1 MSKVIGDKYAGE
13 WPRERFREHG
23 VQYEPAAK
31 PKSDL
36 YRDLLPLI
44 NSRKIEL
51 LDDQRLVTQ
60 LSSLERRTARSG
72 RDSIDHPPG
81 AHDDV
86 GNSVAGVAAALA
98 VGGGYRA
105 DISWVTRPGRR
116 GGESENELPLCPL
129 WSRITNDGT
138 NEAREQCRFTTTTTF
153 SMSAGFAAMGLRTSV
168 CRCISLML
176 TDSDRPARRCSIAQG
191 TSADRAMPKLMS
203 GSALAPRGLPA

>member
-1 MSKVIGDKYAGE
+1 MTLAIGHKEGNGVILDAVRERKPPFSPEDVVEDFAILLKSYRVSKVIGDKYAGE

-105 DISWVTRPGRR
+105 DLSWVIGPDDEEAKAKMNYLYALSGQ
-116 GGESENELPLCPL
+116 G
-129 WSRITNDGT
+129 SRQWY
-138 NEAREQCRFTTTTTF
+138 ER
-153 SMSAGFAAMGLRTSV
+153 
-168 CRCISLML
+168 
-176 TDSDRPARRCSIAQG
+176 
-191 TSADRAMPKLMS
+191 
-203 GSALAPRGLPA
+203 